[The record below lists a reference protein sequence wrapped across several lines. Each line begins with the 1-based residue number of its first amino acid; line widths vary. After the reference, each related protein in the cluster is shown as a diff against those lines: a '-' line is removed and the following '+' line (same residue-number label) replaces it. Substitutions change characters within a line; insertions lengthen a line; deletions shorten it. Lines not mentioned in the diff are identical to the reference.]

1 MTKKTKVNTESMK
14 KSNRT
19 LSIHIIRNKET
30 LLLHQVLGYL
40 KELWDDYG
48 TESIFLLAVNLKSE
62 LLEKFEN
69 ELALFCS
76 GRFAA
81 VHSSTMNPCQIRE
94 RF

>member
-1 MTKKTKVNTESMK
+1 MTKKAKVNTESMK

-40 KELWDDYG
+40 KEDDYG
-48 TESIFLLAVNLKSE
+48 TESIFLLAINLKSE